1 MKKLFTLIIILAASI
16 IFAQDRPQERDHRH
30 FSKKFEELEKIK
42 LLEILNLDEET
53 AIKFFVRRNQNRK
66 NIDNIMENIENVF
79 SKMEKALEKGENQQ
93 ELTKLIN
100 EAKDLESKMLNE
112 RSNFLS
118 SLNDILTKEQ
128 IVKVILFEHKFKKDI
143 RDLLIEK
150 GRKRFFKE

>member
-66 NIDNIMENIENVF
+66 NIDNIMENIEN
-79 SKMEKALEKGENQQ
+79 
-93 ELTKLIN
+93 
-100 EAKDLESKMLNE
+100 
-112 RSNFLS
+112 
-118 SLNDILTKEQ
+118 
-128 IVKVILFEHKFKKDI
+128 
-143 RDLLIEK
+143 
-150 GRKRFFKE
+150 